1 MQPARLALLMVTG
14 AATLS
19 AACGSEA
26 GALPT
31 QLVVAVHA
39 DSGLAVRLT
48 RLRARVYPADAASSG
63 AGSSSTLSFELSPS
77 ASDGASGSSLTLP
90 ISFAVVKKTAPELL
104 LTVEGFEAG
113 QKVALVEQKLR
124 AAFPPKGLGLVR
136 VFLSSACVGSACSTL
151 DGTCDA
157 AGGGACGDVPRAEVT
172 RYPDVDALGDDELV
186 SPDDPAPELACDTP
200 EARDCGGAG
209 GAPRVCQNGVWTREP
224 ACTAAAPCD
233 PDTGL
238 CTQLDEQCR
247 DVCSPACADAGAC
260 PTDPCADERL
270 CEHGACV
277 AEGELYSCSCEA
289 ADGYRPSADGL
300 ACEDLPECDAPAS
313 TVCRGTGGS
322 ATAPFGY
329 QYPCEELAPY
339 YRCTGQLAEYAWRTL
354 ATGYRFF
361 SRTYVQG
368 ELAPS
373 FDPDSADN
381 VVFDAITGLEWEQK
395 LSRDEDITWENAMLH
410 CGTVRTAGG
419 GFRVPS
425 YVELLGL
432 VDDSGSSRALLETGG
447 EPVAFDETLFPGPHD
462 AWYWARDT
470 RGTRMAT
477 AYLVTQINGVG
488 GIFSEKRGERREPG
502 DDPYLMRIRC
512 VRPARAVR

>member
-1 MQPARLALLMVTG
+1 MKPARLALVLVTG
-14 AATLS
+14 VGVLS
-19 AACGSEA
+19 AASCGSDA
-26 GALPT
+26 GPLPT

-39 DSGLAVRLT
+39 DSALAARLT
-48 RLRARVYPADAASSG
+48 RLRARVYPADAASTG
-63 AGSSSTLSFELSPS
+63 AGAGSTLSFELAATGGS
-77 ASDGASGSSLTLP
+77 GGSSLTLP
-90 ISFAVVKKTAPELL
+90 ISFAVVKKSAPDLL

-113 QKVALVEQKLR
+113 QKAALVEQKLR
-124 AAFPPKGLGLVR
+124 AAFPPKAIGLVH
-136 VFLSSACVGSACSTL
+136 VFLSSACVDSGCSTL
-151 DGTCDA
+151 DNTCDA
-157 AGGGACGDVPRAEVT
+157 AGGGGCSDVPRAEVT
-172 RYPDVDALGDDELV
+172 RYPDADALGDDELV
-186 SPDDPAPELACDTP
+186 PPADPAPGLACDDP
-200 EARDCGGAG
+200 GARDCGGPG
-209 GAPRVCQNGVWTREP
+209 DAPRVCEGGVWIREP
-224 ACTAAAPCD
+224 ACTAEAPCD

-238 CTQLDEQCR
+238 CTQLDEQCSEA
-247 DVCSPACADAGAC
+247 CSPACADAGAC
-260 PTDPCADERL
+260 STDPCADARL
-270 CEHGACV
+270 CENGACV
-277 AEGELYSCSCEA
+277 ADGALYSCSCA
-289 ADGYRPSADGL
+289 AEDGYRPSADGL
-300 ACEDLPECDAPAS
+300 ACEDLPECDAPES
-313 TVCRGTGGS
+313 SVCRGTGGS
-322 ATAPFGY
+322 AAAPFGY
-329 QYPCEELAPY
+329 QYTCEELAPF

-361 SRTYVQG
+361 PRTYVQG

-395 LSRDEDITWENAMLH
+395 LSRDQDITWENAMLH

-488 GIFSEKRGERREPG
+488 GIFSEKRGERGVPG
-502 DDPYLMRIRC
+502 DSPYLMRIRC